1 MRAMTLIDF
10 LNGALALSY
19 IIAGVF
25 FLRFWRQTRDR
36 LFFAFAI
43 AFMLLAINGTIAT
56 LLGAAD
62 ERTGYFYILRIV
74 GFLLILAAIISKNLA
89 GARRGR

>member
-1 MRAMTLIDF
+1 MMTMTLIDF

-36 LFFAFAI
+36 LFFAFAM
-43 AFMLLAINGTIAT
+43 AFMLLAINGTVAT
-56 LLGAAD
+56 LLGADD

-74 GFLLILAAIISKNLA
+74 GFLLILVAIISKNLA
-89 GARRGR
+89 GAGRGR

>member
-1 MRAMTLIDF
+1 MRAMTLVDF

-43 AFMLLAINGTIAT
+43 ATPRLPLPADLHAAWAAAP
-56 LLGAAD
+56 LGWRFAVAHP
-62 ERTGYFYILRIV
+62 RC
-74 GFLLILAAIISKNLA
+74 
-89 GARRGR
+89 RRWRHPALTRE